1 MAETNTNSTVSIS
14 LMLMKANLEHKVP
27 VANARIA
34 IKLCRVTFMPTL
46 PADRALACAIRL
58 TNLNNGRSYERDY
71 VLSYSPIDQAYHF
84 PPAMHQKSIT
94 ELMDI
99 LGIACESERNRTG
112 TKQLP
117 SEEGRFLLTKCKL
130 FYPLPLRVSSQW
142 GYR

>member
-84 PPAMHQKSIT
+84 PPAMHQ
-94 ELMDI
+94 
-99 LGIACESERNRTG
+99 N
-112 TKQLP
+112 
-117 SEEGRFLLTKCKL
+117 
-130 FYPLPLRVSSQW
+130 PLPN
-142 GYR
+142 